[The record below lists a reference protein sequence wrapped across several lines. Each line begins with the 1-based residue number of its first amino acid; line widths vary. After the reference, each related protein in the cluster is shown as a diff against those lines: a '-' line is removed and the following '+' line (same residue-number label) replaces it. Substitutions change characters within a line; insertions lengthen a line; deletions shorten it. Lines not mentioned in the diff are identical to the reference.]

1 MNHYFKYNNKKKVE
15 IMDHKFINPIETRYR
30 TEIANLFTEEKKL
43 ENWLKVEAVLAEVH
57 AELGNIPKEAADE
70 INRKSNLK
78 YVKLERVKEIDKE
91 IHHDLMAMVKSLA
104 EQCERE
110 AGKYVHLGA
119 TSYDIEDTAT
129 ALQLREALH
138 YIKSSLLE
146 LLKVLIKLTEEKMN
160 LVCIGRTHGQ
170 HAIPT
175 TYGMRFGVW
184 AYEISRHLDR
194 LIEVLDRISFG
205 KMSGAVGTMAS
216 FGEKA
221 IEIQNTVMKKLD
233 LNPVLIANQVIQRDR
248 HAEVIFLTSLIGQS
262 LAKIAREN
270 RILQRNEISE
280 MFEPFKRAQVGSS
293 TMPHKRNPHKS
304 ERICSLARVIKSN
317 IIPALDN
324 IVLED
329 ERDITNS
336 ASERVIFGENFVFLD
351 YMIKELTTNL
361 KGIEF
366 NEIKIEE
373 NLNLTKGACLSE
385 KVMVQL
391 VNKGI
396 GRQEGHELL
405 RQAAIKARKD
415 NRYMKDILYEN
426 SKINNLFSKEELN
439 EMFDPHK
446 YTGKSIDQVENL
458 IKFIKSKYGW

>member
-70 INRKSNLK
+70 INKKSNLK

-146 LLKVLIKLTEEKMN
+146 LLKVLIKLTEEKMK

-336 ASERVIFGENFVFLD
+336 ASERIIFGENFVFLD

-366 NEIKIEE
+366 NEVKIEE

-439 EMFDPHK
+439 EIFDPHK
-446 YTGKSIDQVENL
+446 YIGKSIDQVENL